1 MYFSERYL
9 HQSVVSNISIVCY
22 TFSYSCVF
30 HQVRYKV
37 SAPIK
42 HVERAKEYAKT
53 RLPLLKSIGF
63 NFFSHLKGERITVSA
78 GHLAYVSLLSLVPVI
93 MVFFMIMSAFPAF
106 SDVRGQ
112 IESFI
117 FANFVPHAGDVVEK
131 YMTEFVGNAS
141 SLGAASI
148 FSLLVVALLL
158 ISNIDKT
165 FNHLWKTQ
173 VERPLIY
180 TFAIYWMVI
189 TLGPLLI
196 GVSIAVSSY
205 LGGLAT
211 FADDY
216 TPGFGTAALKL
227 VPWSAAIGAFM
238 ILYMIVPNR
247 PVKAKYAFCGAL
259 LAAILFEIT
268 KKGFA
273 IYVTSFPSYQVIY
286 GALAVIPILF
296 VWVYLSWIV
305 VLLGA
310 VFTYSI
316 TVTCEAHDNSLA
328 ETKELEEEEAE
339 FTNSLNIKSGVE
351 SDDNAKSSIT
361 AKDS

>member
-1 MYFSERYL
+1 MIIVRTQMRRTDRVKQYAVQQMPLMR
-9 HQSVVSNISIVCY
+9 SI
-22 TFSYSCVF
+22 
-30 HQVRYKV
+30 
-37 SAPIK
+37 AI
-42 HVERAKEYAKT
+42 
-53 RLPLLKSIGF
+53 
-63 NFFSHLKGERITVSA
+63 NFYNDLRGERITVSA

-106 SDVRGQ
+106 AEVRG
-112 IESFI
+112 EFEAFI
-117 FANFVPHAGDVVEK
+117 FRNFLPHAGDVVEQ

-141 SLGAASI
+141 GMGAASI
-148 FSLLVVALLL
+148 FTLLIVALLL

-173 VERPLIY
+173 MERPLIY

-196 GVSIAVSSY
+196 GLSIAVSSY
-205 LGGLAT
+205 LSGLAT

-216 TPGFGTAALKL
+216 TPGLGTAALKL
-227 VPWSAAIGAFM
+227 VPWAATIGAFL

-247 PVKAKYAFCGAL
+247 PVKAKYAFLGAL
-259 LAAILFEIT
+259 FAAILFEFT

-273 IYVTSFPSYQVIY
+273 LYISSFPSYEVIY
-286 GALAVIPILF
+286 GALSVIPILF

-305 VLLGA
+305 VLMGA

-316 TVTCEAHDNSLA
+316 TMTVERIEIAQQ
-328 ETKELEEEEAE
+328 EAE
-339 FTNSLNIKSGVE
+339 LSTNEEVKNTLGDASTH
-351 SDDNAKSSIT
+351 DPAQDNDAFIEQNTDKT
-361 AKDS
+361 

>member
-1 MYFSERYL
+1 MQQRE
-9 HQSVVSNISIVCY
+9 QQNNV
-22 TFSYSCVF
+22 
-30 HQVRYKV
+30 
-37 SAPIK
+37 IK
-42 HVERAKEYAKT
+42 TKFDELA
-53 RLPLLKSIGF
+53 PLLKSIF
-63 NFFSHLKGERITVSA
+63 INFASNLKGERITVSA

-106 SDVRGQ
+106 AEIRG
-112 IESFI
+112 EFEAFI
-117 FANFVPHAGDVVEK
+117 FNNFVPHAGDVVQD
-131 YMTEFVGNAS
+131 YMAEFVNNAS
-141 SLGAASI
+141 GMGAASI
-148 FSLLVVALLL
+148 FTLLIVALLL

-173 VERPLIY
+173 TQRPMIY

-205 LGGLAT
+205 LAGLAT

-216 TPGFGTAALKL
+216 TPGLGTAALKL
-227 VPWSAAIGAFM
+227 VPWAAAIGAFM
-238 ILYMIVPNR
+238 LLYMIVPNR
-247 PVKAKYAFCGAL
+247 TVKAKYAFFGAL
-259 LAAILFEIT
+259 LAAVLFELT

-273 IYVTSFPSYQVIY
+273 LYVSSFPSYQVIY

-310 VFTYSI
+310 VFTFSI
-316 TVTCEAHDNSLA
+316 TTTCEAL
-328 ETKELEEEEAE
+328 ETVNETESTEIKDGSTDVSKSNANDLQEP
-339 FTNSLNIKSGVE
+339 FTSN
-351 SDDNAKSSIT
+351 
-361 AKDS
+361 